1 MLVKEAQRKTN
12 SLAPLTSAQIY
23 KLSWQSIQDQ
33 PNLVH
38 NLFSCELLNHIC
50 QNTASPKVY

>member
-1 MLVKEAQRKTN
+1 MFVKEAQRETN
-12 SLAPLTSAQIY
+12 LSSAQIY

-33 PNLVH
+33 PYLVH
-38 NLFSCELLNHIC
+38 NLLSCELLNHIY